1 MVTTRAAPYA
11 EISLS
16 SDANLLSVDLEPW
29 PGGSYREEALF
40 LLELF
45 RRKKATA
52 TFFVL
57 SCIAEEDPDL
67 IRQID
72 AEGHEVASHGRSHQ
86 PVYDV
91 TPEGFRE
98 EMKEA
103 VGLLADVLG
112 KPVLGYRAPIFS
124 IIPSSW
130 WALDVL
136 LDLGIQY
143 DSSIFPFR
151 GRRYGFPGFPRQAV
165 RIPLRDRS
173 IIEVPLSTVHRCGM
187 NLPVSGG
194 GYFRLLPYAFIHQ
207 ALKTVNAEGL
217 PFVVYCHPYEFRQQ
231 TLRVPR
237 GFDGLGYWK
246 RRLLETKAN
255 LFRSTMR
262 PKLAKLLDQF
272 RFCSFRE
279 ALSDEITS

>member
-1 MVTTRAAPYA
+1 MTTREASYAAV
-11 EISLS
+11 SLS
-16 SDANLLSVDLEPW
+16 PDFNLLSVDLEPW
-29 PGGSYREEALF
+29 AGGSCREEALF

-72 AEGHEVASHGRSHQ
+72 AEGHEVASHGRTHR
-86 PVYDV
+86 PLYDV
-91 TPEGFRE
+91 TPDAFRE
-98 EMKEA
+98 ETEEA
-103 VGLLADVLG
+103 VGLLAHLLG
-112 KPVLGYRAPIFS
+112 KPVLGFRAPMFS
-124 IIPSSW
+124 IRPNTW

-165 RIPLRDRS
+165 RIPLGDRS
-173 IIEVPLSTVHRCGM
+173 MVEVPLSTVHRGGM
-187 NLPVSGG
+187 SLPVSGG
-194 GYFRLLPYAFIHQ
+194 GYFRLLPYAFIRR
-207 ALKTVNAEGL
+207 AFKTVNAEGR
-217 PFVVYCHPYEFRQQ
+217 PFVVYCHPYEFRRRP
-231 TLRVPR
+231 LRCPR

-246 RRLLETKAN
+246 RRRLETKAN